1 MVGGSHVERTPSRRI
16 LGGVFG
22 LVDEEASVT
31 GAVSER
37 PVAVH
42 VGYLPDSDR
51 TIRLSH
57 TDVVE

>member
-1 MVGGSHVERTPSRRI
+1 M
-16 LGGVFG
+16 
-22 LVDEEASVT
+22 T